1 MARHLEARRVRG
13 AAPLVTELRA
23 RLDALRAAEL
33 ERVAAEL
40 QGLTDEQ
47 REAVEQ
53 LTRALV
59 AKIAHEP
66 TVVLRESAGTDRGQR
81 LADSA
86 RALFDL

>member
-1 MARHLEARRVRG
+1 M
-13 AAPLVTELRA
+13 
-23 RLDALRAAEL
+23 
-33 ERVAAEL
+33 
-40 QGLTDEQ
+40 
-47 REAVEQ
+47 EQ

-66 TVVLRESAGTDRGQR
+66 TVALRESAGTDRGQR